1 MQTEAVSSEKSQS
14 LVPDKDPTLLGVSL
28 PIIATVTAATQVKD
42 AWLEAL
48 TAVLAAARAN
58 LNEKKAAVVK
68 KTNGAAK
75 PAEPGEI
82 TA

>member
-14 LVPDKDPTLLGVSL
+14 LVPEKDPTLLGVSL

-48 TAVLAAARAN
+48 TAVVAAARAN
-58 LNEKKAAVVK
+58 LSEKKAAVVK
-68 KTNGAAK
+68 KTNGATK